1 MKKILDRFAEGQAPM
16 YGWGGQQDPTD
27 KALVFIVVGA
37 FLGVIVVKFLGM

>member
-16 YGWGGQQDPTD
+16 YGWTSNKEPSR
-27 KALVFIVVGA
+27 KEMALIASGA